1 MFISQKKSQKM
12 LYNYSIM
19 ICLEIISETDNND
32 NVQTTTKVKFF
43 LLLSEDNNVHIQIFV
58 MLIFI

>member
-19 ICLEIISETDNND
+19 ICLEIISKTDNND